1 MRVRARSALSE
12 LEAEQGRLRD
22 QLERLPDTTRA
33 STEGMKRMLQEQLR
47 ALQQLSSLTIRE
59 SGRRDISPPAQ
70 LPPPS
75 AHPSGAHAASG
86 HSHQP
91 SARPTAA
98 AETQVRGAGAAGREG
113 WKLGDLLARASEEEQ
128 ERATAAATQSAS
140 PDPGINVPGIARSLD
155 ATTAAA
161 IWSRFRT
168 GQRGIMVRSIY
179 SNEGRAIFDDVQ
191 RRYRAEGPFK
201 ATVDR
206 YLLDF
211 EHVLREA
218 DQQDASGRLTQSYV
232 VSDGGRVY
240 LFLAHAAGRLA

>member
-1 MRVRARSALSE
+1 PATA
-12 LEAEQGRLRD
+12 EA
-22 QLERLPDTTRA
+22 
-33 STEGMKRMLQEQLR
+33 
-47 ALQQLSSLTIRE
+47 
-59 SGRRDISPPAQ
+59 
-70 LPPPS
+70 
-75 AHPSGAHAASG
+75 
-86 HSHQP
+86 QP
-91 SARPTAA
+91 
-98 AETQVRGAGAAGREG
+98 RGAAGAGREG

-128 ERATAAATQSAS
+128 ERASAAATQSAPP
-140 PDPGINVPGIARSLD
+140 PDPGINVPGIARSRD

-191 RRYRAEGPFK
+191 RRYRAEAPFK
-201 ATVDR
+201 STVDR

-218 DQQDASGRLTQSYV
+218 DQQDTSGRLTQSYV

-240 LFLAHAAGRLA
+240 LFLAHAAGRPA

>member
-1 MRVRARSALSE
+1 M
-12 LEAEQGRLRD
+12 
-22 QLERLPDTTRA
+22 
-33 STEGMKRMLQEQLR
+33 
-47 ALQQLSSLTIRE
+47 
-59 SGRRDISPPAQ
+59 
-70 LPPPS
+70 
-75 AHPSGAHAASG
+75 
-86 HSHQP
+86 
-91 SARPTAA
+91 
-98 AETQVRGAGAAGREG
+98 
-113 WKLGDLLARASEEEQ
+113 
-128 ERATAAATQSAS
+128 
-140 PDPGINVPGIARSLD
+140 PGIARSLD

-179 SNEGRAIFDDVQ
+179 SNEGRTIFDDVQ
-191 RRYRAEGPFK
+191 RRYRSEGPFK

-206 YLLDF
+206 YLMDF